1 MLIPSDF
8 PVLLT
13 SPEAATRVI
22 LYKKLLLKISQYS
35 RENTCVG
42 VLCTK
47 RRFQHRCF
55 PVNIDKCLRTPV
67 LKNNLEWLLL
77 RLTLRSHLRVP
88 LQGLTLGSHP
98 RFPPQGHTF
107 GFHFRVPLEGPGS
120 KVPPQGPGSH
130 FFGMPIKGDVIISSS
145 LKLLLKM

>member
-1 MLIPSDF
+1 MFIPSDF

-55 PVNIDKCLRTPV
+55 PVNIVKCLRTPV
-67 LKNNLEWLLL
+67 LKNNCEWLLL
-77 RLTLRSHLRVP
+77 RLILRFHLRVP
-88 LQGLTLGSHP
+88 SQGPILGSHP
-98 RFPPQGHTF
+98 NVPLQGPILGPHPRVPPQDHTL
-107 GFHFRVPLEGPGS
+107 GSHFRVPLEGPGS
-120 KVPPQGPGSH
+120 KVPPQSPGSH
-130 FFGMPIKGDVIISSS
+130 FSGMPIK
-145 LKLLLKM
+145 